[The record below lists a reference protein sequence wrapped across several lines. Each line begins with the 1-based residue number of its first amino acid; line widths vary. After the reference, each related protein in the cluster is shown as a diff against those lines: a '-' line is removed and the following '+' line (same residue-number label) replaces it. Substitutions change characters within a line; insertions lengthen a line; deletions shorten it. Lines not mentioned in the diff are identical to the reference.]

1 MFMLGYAYQSGALPL
16 SADAVERAIEMNG
29 EAVAMNIAAFRYGR
43 RAAVDS
49 RGLEALIKPRPQEQ
63 NDSLRLSQSFAD
75 TVNRRVE
82 FLTAYQNADYASRYR
97 IWVEK
102 ARTVEAE
109 KAPGHCGLAE
119 AVAHYLFKL
128 MAYKD
133 EYEVARLYSETSFL
147 DRVRSTFDG
156 DKLRFEFHLAPPL
169 LARRNPETGEPKKM
183 SFGPWILKGFALLAK
198 FRFLRGTVFDLFG
211 YTAERKTERRLI
223 SDYEQLL
230 EELLE
235 RLTPANHHVA
245 VALATI
251 PEKIRG
257 YGLVKQRHL
266 AAAKAEEAVL
276 QEEFRSGATG
286 FLKAAE

>member
-1 MFMLGYAYQSGALPL
+1 
-16 SADAVERAIEMNG
+16 
-29 EAVAMNIAAFRYGR
+29 
-43 RAAVDS
+43 
-49 RGLEALIKPRPQEQ
+49 
-63 NDSLRLSQSFAD
+63 
-75 TVNRRVE
+75 
-82 FLTAYQNADYASRYR
+82 
-97 IWVEK
+97 
-102 ARTVEAE
+102 
-109 KAPGHCGLAE
+109 
-119 AVAHYLFKL
+119 
-128 MAYKD
+128 
-133 EYEVARLYSETSFL
+133 VARLYSETSFL

-183 SFGPWILKGFALLAK
+183 SFGPWILKVFALLAR
-198 FRFLRGTVFDLFG
+198 FRFLRGTAFDLFG

-257 YGLVKQRHL
+257 YGPVKQRHL

-276 QEEFRSGATG
+276 REEFRSGATG